1 MAFVLSDE
9 ELAAAHISETEAR
22 LALALQ
28 LFQDDRVTLA
38 RAAAIAGLHQMDFQR
53 QLAQRKIPLHYD
65 LEMLE
70 EDLQHA
76 AALKPL

>member
-9 ELAAAHISETEAR
+9 ELEAAHISEAEAR

-38 RAAAIAGLHQMDFQR
+38 RAAGIAGLHQMDFQR
-53 QLAQRKIPLHYD
+53 ELAQRKIPLHYD
-65 LEMLE
+65 LEMLQ
-70 EDLQHA
+70 EDLQHVA
-76 AALKPL
+76 RLKPL

>member
-9 ELAAAHISETEAR
+9 E
-22 LALALQ
+22 
-28 LFQDDRVTLA
+28 

-76 AALKPL
+76 AGLKPL